1 MPNPENAVNVED
13 SLTVKAGVSNNTVSG
28 ATSRT
33 VEVPVAH
40 PRTVDTLDIVTT
52 KSREIKRPAHLQDY
66 HCYLASKDNPYPLCK
81 YLSYD
86 KLSGPYHFF
95 LTAITKEFE
104 PTTYNEA
111 KKHLV
116 WTNAMGEEI
125 TALEDTNTW
134 TICSLPAGKH
144 IIGCKWVYK
153 VKYHSDGTL
162 ERHKARLVAKSYT
175 QKSGLDYVDTYSPV
189 AKLTSV
195 KMLLATA
202 AKLNWSLY
210 QFDISNAFLNGDLKE
225 EIYMQLP
232 PGYSSRQGDLLPDNA
247 VCRLNKSLYGLKQ
260 ASRQW
265 YLKFAETLQKLGF
278 QTNHSDHTL
287 FTKFTDSALII
298 VLVYVDD
305 IIVSSNSEEA
315 AANLKSQ
322 LKSHFKLRDLGPAQY
337 FLGLEIARSAEG
349 ISLCQRKYAI
359 ELLDSAGVLGWK
371 PSSIPMEPNQKL
383 SQDDGEL
390 YDNHESYRSIIGKLI
405 YLTITRPDIC
415 FAVGK
420 LAQYTGAPR
429 VSHHRAVLKLLAYIK
444 GTVGQGLFYSSNPN
458 MDLKAFADADLS
470 ACPDSRRSVSA
481 YCIFLGDSLISWKS
495 RKQDVVSRSSAES
508 EYRAMA
514 LAVCD
519 ILWVRSLM
527 EDLHLPPS
535 SPTVLYCDNEA
546 AIHIANNPVFH
557 ERTKHVERDCH
568 TVRDRVTDGTIIL
581 AHVRTECQIADLL
594 TKALYPGQFR
604 ALVGKL
610 GISNIFMP
618 A

>member
-1 MPNPENAVNVED
+1 
-13 SLTVKAGVSNNTVSG
+13 
-28 ATSRT
+28 
-33 VEVPVAH
+33 
-40 PRTVDTLDIVTT
+40 
-52 KSREIKRPAHLQDY
+52 
-66 HCYLASKDNPYPLCK
+66 
-81 YLSYD
+81 
-86 KLSGPYHFF
+86 
-95 LTAITKEFE
+95 
-104 PTTYNEA
+104 
-111 KKHLV
+111 
-116 WTNAMGEEI
+116 
-125 TALEDTNTW
+125 
-134 TICSLPAGKH
+134 
-144 IIGCKWVYK
+144 
-153 VKYHSDGTL
+153 
-162 ERHKARLVAKSYT
+162 
-175 QKSGLDYVDTYSPV
+175 
-189 AKLTSV
+189 
-195 KMLLATA
+195 
-202 AKLNWSLY
+202 
-210 QFDISNAFLNGDLKE
+210 
-225 EIYMQLP
+225 MQN
-232 PGYSSRQGDLLPDNA
+232 SI
-247 VCRLNKSLYGLKQ
+247 
-260 ASRQW
+260 
-265 YLKFAETLQKLGF
+265 
-278 QTNHSDHTL
+278 L
-287 FTKFTDSALII
+287 F
-298 VLVYVDD
+298 VQ
-305 IIVSSNSEEA
+305 E
-315 AANLKSQ
+315 
-322 LKSHFKLRDLGPAQY
+322 
-337 FLGLEIARSAEG
+337 
-349 ISLCQRKYAI
+349 I
-359 ELLDSAGVLGWK
+359 ELIVAF
-371 PSSIPMEPNQKL
+371 
-383 SQDDGEL
+383 
-390 YDNHESYRSIIGKLI
+390 I
-405 YLTITRPDIC
+405 YLTITRLDIC